1 MKKKKLVR
9 EALKHPEMYDPAELS
24 FFQRWLQERKEK
36 KQAKK
41 SQIRLNLERMF
52 FL

>member
-1 MKKKKLVR
+1 MKKKKLVK
-9 EALKHPEMYDPAELS
+9 EALKHPEMYAPAELS
-24 FFQRWLQERKEK
+24 FFQLWLQERKEK

-52 FL
+52 LI